1 MGTASTASATF
12 VEQLYARFLHRAAD
26 AAGVQY
32 WASEIDS
39 GARNAAE
46 VSAEFFKSAE
56 FQQVVDPVVRLYFTA
71 FGRIPDAGGVDY
83 WAKAVQQGMS
93 IQQVVQHF
101 GNDAEFKSLYGTVS
115 DSVFLDNLYQNAFG
129 RAADTTGKQFFLD
142 QLAHGGNRAEVVL
155 QFSSSAEMYHVRG
168 GAVKAVEQFI
178 AVNDVAPTAAQLQS
192 ALATIDP
199 VKLLTKL
206 YGAANYDG
214 AEVPGLSTAG
224 VAVDGYIKG
233 ATVTMTIHETVN
245 GVETTRTVARITD
258 DMGHFDFGD
267 EAGFGALTMTGGTD
281 IATGAPVNGTYTAVA
296 GATVINPLTTLVQA
310 LVEQGQSAEAA
321 ETLVKGKLGL
331 NAALDLN
338 NFDAIAAAT
347 ATGASTDAQAAAL
360 KAQAALAQVNTLMGQ
375 VGAALSGVGVAGGA
389 NGGANAA
396 IDALATLLAKDGDV
410 DLGAAATV
418 TQLLKDAATQAQATE
433 AQSTA
438 IGQIADNAGTAIANL
453 NKAITDAANGSGSVL
468 DNLIKIVTVQ
478 VAAENIEQQMSS
490 GAQAGNVTGALNNT
504 TGSGLNNALEN
515 AGTQIGDVDGN
526 GSGDYTPPASEP
538 EPEPPAP
545 PAPAFRATLANGV
558 VSFSGNTTGD
568 ITMRA
573 LGDGKV
579 VFARGGVEDTTH
591 PVSLYGN
598 PLKLNLAAGQQLMLT
613 QEQAY
618 SNDMAQVGAT
628 GAGKVVL
635 ALDYFGG
642 SSTAPVLSR
651 LHPGSILLDGAGEGG
666 SLYGDDG
673 IPLSTPIVLQNN
685 ATLYG
690 SPEGLSGRHI
700 SGDGTVTMGAE
711 GTLLGDFSGISTS
724 LIFSGYNS
732 NLLQQSNF
740 HADSYE
746 FYGYAAMTAAQAH
759 GSTMTAVE
767 GYFELD
773 IQGSGGAQTIDA
785 RNASSSD
792 IEGGAGADQ
801 IKLGTGQDRI
811 GVAFAGSGDAMAHE
825 ITFSGTYSAGDE
837 IYVEA
842 GNINMTYTVKAADLA
857 SPAALATS
865 LSAAINGSALSLAM
879 TATRDGSG
887 IKLVSSEI
895 GRIMEVYVDVSAAD
909 EKQVDTITLGGRYEA
924 GDQIHVVDTAL
935 SLDFVFT
942 VESYDVGS
950 YGSLYGTEDTLKR
963 VSEHFA
969 NRLNDEL
976 NQRARTSAE
985 NAKYVDGKIVFEY
998 DGGPHTLS
1006 LTVEN
1011 GTTEAAVAGQWSIQ
1025 QSPSSVGDELRFMY
1039 QPQNG
1044 HQYVLNYVVTAEDMT
1059 GDATANVSA
1068 KMAQLIAGAT
1078 SDLGAPLFTATAD
1091 SAGLITITALHGG
1104 ETNDFYLSLAN
1115 LTSSTYSGTNHL
1127 IQPEN
1132 ATGQDNT
1139 QAIASHTVA
1148 SIAESTGSPV
1158 IDLEKTQDATAGV
1171 ESSLNARDI
1180 IDGLDFAQDQLKV
1193 YTTEYQLASVNGFT
1207 RVADIATSDT
1217 LAASLATAFAGIG
1230 ANSAGVVVIIDG
1242 DAAGTYLYV
1251 NDGDAAFSATGDI
1264 FVELTGVAGMGA
1276 VGALNDNFFYNPS

>member
-12 VEQLYARFLHRAAD
+12 VEQLYARFLHRSAD
-26 AAGVQY
+26 AAGVHY

-46 VSAEFFKSAE
+46 VSAEFFKSVE

-71 FGRIPDAGGVDY
+71 FGRIPDAAGVDY

-129 RAADTTGKQFFLD
+129 RAADTAGKQFFLD

-168 GAVKAVEQFI
+168 DAVKAVEQFI
-178 AVNDVAPTAAQLQS
+178 AVNDVAPTSAQLQS
-192 ALATIDP
+192 ALATVDP
-199 VKLLTKL
+199 IKLLTRL
-206 YGAANYDG
+206 YGADNYDG
-214 AEVPGLSTAG
+214 ADVPGLSTSG

-233 ATVTMTIHETVN
+233 ATVTMTIRETVD
-245 GVETTRTVARITD
+245 GVDTTRTVTRITD
-258 DMGHFDFGD
+258 DMGNFDFGD

-281 IATGAPVNGTYTAVA
+281 IATGAAVNGTYTAVA

-310 LVEQGQSAEAA
+310 LVAQGQTAEAA
-321 ETLVKGKLGL
+321 EALVKGKLGL

-347 ATGASTDAQAAAL
+347 ANGASADAQAAAL

-396 IDALATLLAKDGDV
+396 IDALATMLAKEGDV

-418 TQLLKDAATQAQATE
+418 TQLLKDAATQAQVTE
-433 AQSTA
+433 AQNSA

-453 NKAITDAANGSGSVL
+453 NKAITAAASGSGSVL

-504 TGSGLNNALEN
+504 TGSGLNNSLEN

-538 EPEPPAP
+538 EP

-558 VSFSGNTTGD
+558 VSFSGTTTGD

-591 PVSLYGN
+591 PVSLYGA
-598 PLKLNLAAGQQLMLT
+598 PLKLNLAAGQQLKLT

-642 SSTAPVLSR
+642 SSTAPLLSR
-651 LHPGSILLDGAGEGG
+651 LHPSSILLDGSGEGG

-673 IPLSTPIVLQNN
+673 IPLSTAIVLQND
-685 ATLYG
+685 AYLYG
-690 SPEGLSGRHI
+690 SPESLSGRHI
-700 SGDGTVTMGAE
+700 SGDGTVYMGTE
-711 GTLLGDFSGISTS
+711 GTLLGDFSGISS
-724 LIFSGYNS
+724 KVVLDGYDA
-732 NLLQQSNF
+732 NLAQSNF
-740 HADSYE
+740 HADSYQ
-746 FYGYAAMTAAQAH
+746 FYGYNTLTAAQAH
-759 GSTMTAVE
+759 GSTMMAVE
-767 GYFELD
+767 GSFQLN
-773 IQGSGGAQTIDA
+773 ILGSSGAQTIDA
-785 RNASSSD
+785 SNASASY
-792 IEGGAGADQ
+792 IEGGAGADK
-801 IKLGTGQDRI
+801 IKLGTGNDQI
-811 GVAFAGSGDAMAHE
+811 GVAFAGTGEALTHE
-825 ITFSGTYSAGDE
+825 ITFSGTYAAGDE

-842 GNINMTYTVKAADLA
+842 GNVNMSYTVKAADLA
-857 SPAALATS
+857 SATALATN
-865 LSAAINGSALSLAM
+865 LSAAINGSALNLAV

-895 GRIMEVYVDVSAAD
+895 GKDMEVYVDVSPAN
-909 EKQVDTITLGGRYEA
+909 EKQINTITLGGHYEA

-950 YGSLYGTEDTLKR
+950 YGSLYGTEDALKR

-976 NQRARTSAE
+976 DQRSRSSAE
-985 NAKYVDGKIVFEY
+985 NARYVDGKIVFEY

-1011 GTTEAAVAGQWSIQ
+1011 GTTQAAVAGQWSIQ
-1025 QSPSSVGDELRFMY
+1025 QSPSSLGDEIRFLY

-1044 HQYVLNYVVTAEDMT
+1044 HQSVLNYVVTAEDMT
-1059 GDATANVSA
+1059 GDATANVAA
-1068 KMAQLIAGAT
+1068 KMAQLIAGAV

-1104 ETNDFYLSLAN
+1104 ETNDFYFSLAN
-1115 LTSSTYSGTNHL
+1115 LTSSTYSGTNQL
-1127 IQPEN
+1127 IAPES

-1139 QAIASHTVA
+1139 QVIASHTVV
-1148 SIAESTGSPV
+1148 SIAESAGSPA
-1158 IDLEKTQDATAGV
+1158 IDLEKIQDATAGV

-1180 IDGLDFAQDQLKV
+1180 IDGLDFGHDQLAI
-1193 YTTEYQLASVNGFT
+1193 YSTAYQLQSVSDFT
-1207 RVADIATSDT
+1207 RVADIANSGT
-1217 LAASLATAFAGIG
+1217 LATALETAFAGIG
-1230 ANSAGVVVIIDG
+1230 AGSAGVVVIIAG

-1251 NDGDAAFSATGDI
+1251 NDDDAAFSAADDI
-1264 FVELTGVAGMGA
+1264 FIELTGVTGMGA
-1276 VGALNDNFFYNPS
+1276 VGALNNNFFYIPQ